1 MNGTQHMNL
10 QQRSL
15 EWYNSLTQQDLGGI
29 KERIGF
35 AYRALENRMCDMD
48 TPRPQEPVTLMHRD
62 RLVTMFDLHEPY
74 NLAVRVPLKDDPLG
88 EYMGFDKSIARADM
102 TTMFESNELTPGI
115 VVPVQGQLNGRT
127 TYSLLMQ
134 NFCDGELQPLPE
146 DLQYAVVNG
155 SNVLYNPILSR
166 NPEGTYEGPIITL

>member
-1 MNGTQHMNL
+1 MNL

-15 EWYNSLTQQDLGGI
+15 EWYNNLSQQDLDGI

-35 AYRALENRMCDMD
+35 AYRALEERMSHMD
-48 TPRPQEPVTLMHRD
+48 TPRPQAPVSLMHRD
-62 RLVTMFDLHEPY
+62 RLVTMFDLQPY
-74 NLAVRVPLKDDPLG
+74 NVAVRIPLEDDLFG
-88 EYMGFDKSIARADM
+88 EYMGFDNSIARADM
-102 TTMFESNELTPGI
+102 HAMFESGDRTPNI

-134 NFCDGELQPLPE
+134 NFCDGELRPLSD

-166 NPEGTYEGPIITL
+166 KPKGTYEGPIITL

>member
-15 EWYNSLTQQDLGGI
+15 EWYNSLTQQDLAGI
-29 KERIGF
+29 KQRIGF
-35 AYRALENRMCDMD
+35 AYRALEDRMSDMD
-48 TPRPQEPVTLMHRD
+48 TLHPQAPVTLMHRD
-62 RLVTMFDLHEPY
+62 RYVALFDLQPY
-74 NLAVRVPLKDDPLG
+74 NVAVRVPLKDDLLG

-102 TTMFESNELTPGI
+102 HAMFESGDRTPNI
-115 VVPVQGQLNGRT
+115 VVPVQGQLNGRA

-134 NFCDGELQPLPE
+134 NFCNGELRALPE

-166 NPEGTYEGPIITL
+166 NPEGTYKGPIITL